1 MAFKFSEEVRRQQCV
16 VGSLKSILDGS
27 VIRLYSGPTPA
38 SSDSAILPSNVLL
51 CEITNGGAPVTFESA
66 ASGATLTK
74 SLSEIWQGS
83 NAASGTTTFF
93 RMLKPSDS
101 GGAYANEVRIQGTVG
116 GPAADLTIS
125 NTALVSG
132 APTQLQYF
140 AISMLESA

>member
-38 SSDSAILPSNVLL
+38 SSDSALLPSNVLL
-51 CEITNGGAPVTFESA
+51 CEITNGGAPVTFESV

-74 SLSEIWQGS
+74 SLSEVWQG
-83 NAASGTTTFF
+83 NNVETGTVTFF

-101 GGAYANEVRIQGTVG
+101 NAAYSNEVRVQGTVG

-125 NTALVSG
+125 NAALISG
-132 APTQLQYF
+132 APNQLQYF

>member
-27 VIRLYSGPTPA
+27 VIRLYSGTTPA
-38 SSDSAILPSNVLL
+38 SSDSALLPSNVLL
-51 CEITNGGAPVTFESA
+51 CEITNGGAPVTFESV

-74 SLSEIWQGS
+74 SLSEVWQG
-83 NAASGTTTFF
+83 NNVETGTVTFF

-101 GGAYANEVRIQGTVG
+101 NTAYSNEVRVQGTVG
-116 GPAADLTIS
+116 GPTADLTIS
-125 NTALVSG
+125 NASLISG
-132 APTQLQYF
+132 APNQLQYF